1 MTKSPD
7 RQRGSMQT
15 VEKALYLL
23 DFFDDKHPELGLS
36 GLARLAG
43 MDKATTHRMLTALAR
58 AGMVEQQP
66 ATRLYRLGATILR
79 LARIREA
86 TFPVTALLQ
95 PILEALA
102 AETGETAHASLQA
115 GPSLANVGVVES
127 PRSSR
132 VFVEP
137 GLKLPLHATAS
148 GNAFLAFSDPA
159 FVEHVLAQPL
169 ASITPDTIT
178 DPAALRERLAIA
190 RRDGFAHVDQG
201 FEAEVYGIA
210 APLFG
215 PDGNPVGAIAV
226 ATPTHR
232 MTGEL
237 SGKIARAVMAA
248 AVTASR
254 AMGGEPPQDYQMRLE
269 RNAA

>member
-169 ASITPDTIT
+169 AAITPDTIT